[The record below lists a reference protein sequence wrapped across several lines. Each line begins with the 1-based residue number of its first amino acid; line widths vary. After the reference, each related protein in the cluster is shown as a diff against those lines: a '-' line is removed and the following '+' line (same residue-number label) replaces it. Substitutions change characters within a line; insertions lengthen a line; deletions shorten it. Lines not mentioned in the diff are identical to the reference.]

1 MVLESDGEA
10 CAVTEVPINLVGL
23 PTGVWIEVSGGQII
37 VNKIFANG
45 LFGACV
51 LCQNHESY
59 FLIDV
64 NAL

>member
-1 MVLESDGEA
+1 M
-10 CAVTEVPINLVGL
+10 PINLDGL
-23 PTGVWIEVSGGQII
+23 PTGVSSEVSGGQII